1 MNTKKRKSIASKIAA
16 LVIAMVVISN
26 LVCIAICIKAA
37 REQISTAV
45 QNNML
50 TMAETYSSTI
60 DGVQQ
65 LQEGEPV
72 SYERY
77 SQVLAGVQVKGM
89 DSSYIYLVDEDGTML
104 YHPTEDKVGQPVEN
118 EVVKGL
124 VAELEA
130 GNRPDPAVVEYN
142 FKGTVKYA
150 AYAITPHNCIV
161 VVSADESDA
170 LAGIHK
176 ATGVASGVAVF
187 MVIAAAVIA
196 VIISR
201 SIARPLVK
209 VSEMVH
215 QVSEGNLK
223 VDLSDMKDSNDEI
236 GLIVESVK
244 EMSES
249 LTEIVDSIREKSS
262 TMAKQSSE
270 LNVTSE
276 QTLQANNEISKAIED
291 VAEGSTSM
299 ASSITSIN
307 DNLEHMSDETNT
319 IDSSVVDIRAQ
330 ALDVKERSASMSEK
344 MLEMQGS
351 SAKMADGISYITER
365 IQKVNEVVGKVGDI
379 ISVIEEISGQ
389 TNLLSLNA
397 SIEAARAGEAGKGFA
412 VVADEIRVLSD
423 NTNSELNN
431 IKAIITELVKAC
443 EECVSASDVVV
454 SDNKTQQEEIDAVL
468 SEFSALDSQIELT
481 AQKADEIKKLVAEMV
496 SLNTNITQSSDGLTD
511 VSSANAAASE
521 EVTANI
527 QELNAMMNGVANIAN
542 QIDEH
547 TRHMTDALSFFK

>member
-1 MNTKKRKSIASKIAA
+1 MNTKKRKSIATKIAA
-16 LVIAMVVISN
+16 LVIAAVVISN
-26 LVCIAICIKAA
+26 LVSLVICIYSA
-37 REQISTAV
+37 REQISNAV

-50 TMAETYSSTI
+50 TMAETYATTVNGI
-60 DGVQQ
+60 QEQQ
-65 LQEGEPV
+65 GGEPV

-77 SQVLAGVQVKGM
+77 VQILSGVQVKGM
-89 DSSYIYLVDEDGTML
+89 DSSYIYVVDQDGTML

-124 VAELEA
+124 VAELAA
-130 GNRPDPAVVEYN
+130 GNHPDSAVVEYD
-142 FKGTVKYA
+142 FKGVTKYA
-150 AYAITPHNCIV
+150 AYSITPQNYIV

-170 LAGIHK
+170 LAGIHS
-176 ATGVASGVAVF
+176 ATNVAVGVAVA
-187 MVIAAAVIA
+187 MVVIAAIGAVLF
-196 VIISR
+196 SR
-201 SIARPLVK
+201 RIARPLVK
-209 VSEMVH
+209 VSDMVH
-215 QVSEGNLK
+215 QVAEGNLR
-223 VDLSDMKDSNDEI
+223 VDLSGMKNTNDEI
-236 GLIVESVK
+236 GLIVESVR

-249 LTEIVDSIREKSS
+249 LTQIVSEIREKSDN
-262 TMAKQSSE
+262 MAKQSTE

-299 ASSITSIN
+299 AASITSIN

-330 ALDVKERSASMSEK
+330 ALDVKERSANMSDK
-344 MLEMQGS
+344 MTKMQGS
-351 SAKMADGISYITER
+351 SAKMADGIAYITER

-379 ISVIEEISGQ
+379 ISVIEGISGQ

-431 IKAIITELVKAC
+431 IKEIIAELVKAC

-454 SDNKTQQEEIDAVL
+454 ADNQTQQEEIDEVL
-468 SEFSALDSQIELT
+468 SEFATLDSQIELT
-481 AQKADEIKKLVAEMV
+481 AQKADEIKDLVAEMV
-496 SLNTNITQSSDGLTD
+496 SLNSNITQSSDGLTD
-511 VSSANAAASE
+511 VSSSNAAASE

-542 QIDEH
+542 DMNEH
-547 TRHMTDALSFFK
+547 TKHMTDALKFFK

>member
-26 LVCIAICIKAA
+26 LVCIAICIKSA
-37 REQISTAV
+37 REQISNAV

-50 TMAETYSSTI
+50 TMAETYSATI

-77 SQVLAGVQVKGM
+77 SQVLDGVQVKGM
-89 DSSYIYLVDEDGTML
+89 DSSYIYVVDEDGTML

-124 VAELEA
+124 VAELE
-130 GNRPDPAVVEYN
+130 
-142 FKGTVKYA
+142 
-150 AYAITPHNCIV
+150 AITPHNCIV

-201 SIARPLVK
+201 GIARPLVK

-481 AQKADEIKKLVAEMV
+481 AQKADEIKNLVAEMV